1 MNPAAQ
7 NNHETSK
14 NNDVNGNDPNY
25 FTFIFSNFIVVIY
38 HLSTVRTVRTVR
50 TVIVK
55 ETVFVAQFT

>member
-25 FTFIFSNFIVVIY
+25 FTFVFSNFIVVIY
-38 HLSTVRTVRTVR
+38 HLSTVRTV
-50 TVIVK
+50 IVK

>member
-38 HLSTVRTVRTVR
+38 HLSTVRTV
-50 TVIVK
+50 IVK